1 MPFVRMVSMERT
13 PEEKA
18 EQRAR
23 EMFLPAIGDM
33 PDVPSG
39 LCICLTEVELE
50 KLNLDDDCEVGD
62 MIHISGMAR
71 VTSISKNETD
81 NGCHCRVELAIT
93 DLAVEDES
101 TEATE
106 EGLD

>member
-18 EQRAR
+18 EAFAR
-23 EMFLPAIGDM
+23 NQFPTPIRDM
-33 PDVPSG
+33 PDVPPG

-81 NGCHCRVELAIT
+81 AGCNCRVELSIT
-93 DLAVEDES
+93 DLAVEDEDL
-101 TEATE
+101 EATP